1 MGHGHGVYIS
11 QLEFSYTVG
20 WKYKLVKHLWKTVW
34 QYLVELNTYT
44 PHDLTI
50 PLTGVYLKMMY
61 VHAHTKICIASF
73 FVVRPN
79 WEQPKFIISRK
90 HKYIEINA

>member
-1 MGHGHGVYIS
+1 MGHGSGVYIS

-34 QYLVELNTYT
+34 QYLVELNIYT

-50 PLTGVYLKMMY
+50 PLTGVYLIDDVCTCTYQNMHSIIFCSK
-61 VHAHTKICIASF
+61 TKLGTTQ
-73 FVVRPN
+73 VY
-79 WEQPKFIISRK
+79 
-90 HKYIEINA
+90 H